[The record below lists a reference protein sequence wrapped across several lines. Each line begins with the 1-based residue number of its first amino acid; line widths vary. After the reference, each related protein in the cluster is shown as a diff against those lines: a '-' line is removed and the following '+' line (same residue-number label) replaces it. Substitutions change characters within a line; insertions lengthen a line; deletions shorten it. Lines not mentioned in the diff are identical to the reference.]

1 MKIYTKTG
9 DNGETSLFGGGR
21 VSKTHLRVEA
31 YGTVDELNSLLGL
44 ARALRPSHRGDD
56 WLAEVQ
62 NQLFHLGADLA
73 TPLHAKADRI
83 TRISGGDVEW
93 LESSIDEMSAGLAPL
108 KNFILP
114 GGTAAAATLQAARAV
129 GRRAERRI
137 VALAEEQD
145 IGEFVLPYVN
155 RLSDWL
161 FTLARYENMQAD
173 EAESKW
179 ALRS

>member
-1 MKIYTKTG
+1 
-9 DNGETSLFGGGR
+9 
-21 VSKTHLRVEA
+21 
-31 YGTVDELNSLLGL
+31 
-44 ARALRPSHRGDD
+44 
-56 WLAEVQ
+56 
-62 NQLFHLGADLA
+62 
-73 TPLHAKADRI
+73 
-83 TRISGGDVEW
+83 
-93 LESSIDEMSAGLAPL
+93 MSAGLAPL